1 MYLFSFYLIIIYLK
15 QITIKC
21 DFYTHNLKINYIH
34 LLPQSLYLTFYSQYF
49 THATNI
55 QEKSRAKLLYL
66 IFMK

>member
-1 MYLFSFYLIIIYLK
+1 MYLFSFLFNYNLFKTDYK
-15 QITIKC
+15 RC
-21 DFYTHNLKINYIH
+21 DFCIHNLKRNYFH

-49 THATNI
+49 TQATNI